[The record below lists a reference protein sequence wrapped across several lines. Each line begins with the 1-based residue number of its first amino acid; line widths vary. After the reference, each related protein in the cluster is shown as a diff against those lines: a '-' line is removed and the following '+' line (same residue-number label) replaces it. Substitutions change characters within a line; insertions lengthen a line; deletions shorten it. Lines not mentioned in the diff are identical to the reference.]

1 MGMPVVPISVSITSS
16 LASSTQNRT
25 LWSMYSVPATRAR
38 AQLYKLI
45 DAAVHEPIQITGKRG
60 SAVLLSSEDWANIQ
74 ETLHL
79 LSVPGMGASIRKG
92 LVTPLAKTRKRLK
105 W

>member
-1 MGMPVVPISVSITSS
+1 MPAVQSQLL
-16 LASSTQNRT
+16 LAKRTQKRT
-25 LWSMYSVPATRAR
+25 LGSMQTVPATRAR
-38 AQLYKLI
+38 ARLYQLI

-60 SAVLLSSEDWANIQ
+60 SAVLVSSEDWAAIQ

-79 LSVPGMGASIRKG
+79 QAIPGMAASIRRG
-92 LVTPLAKTRKRLK
+92 MATPLSKTRKRLK

>member
-1 MGMPVVPISVSITSS
+1 MHT
-16 LASSTQNRT
+16 
-25 LWSMYSVPATRAR
+25 VPATRAR

-45 DAAVHEPIQITGKRG
+45 DASAHEPIQITGRRG
-60 SAVLLSSEDWANIQ
+60 SAVLVSADDWANIQ

-79 LSVPGMGASIRKG
+79 LAVPGMGASIRKG
-92 LVTPLAKTRKRLK
+92 MATPLSGTRKRLK